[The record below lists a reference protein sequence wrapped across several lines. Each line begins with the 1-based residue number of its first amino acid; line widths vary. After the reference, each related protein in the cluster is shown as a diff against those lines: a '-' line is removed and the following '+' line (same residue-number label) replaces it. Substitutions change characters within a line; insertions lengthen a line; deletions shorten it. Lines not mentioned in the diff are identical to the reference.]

1 MGLGSKLF
9 YNCWKL
15 LFTVIFRLIFNT
27 RIVGRER
34 VPRAGGLLLVC
45 NHISFADPPLVGVA
59 SPRLV
64 DFMAMVELFRNPL
77 LRLLMRAVCTFPV
90 DRSRVDH
97 VAAREAIR
105 RLRAGRCV
113 CIFPEAGIRLTKQSV
128 LGGDPVLRPGAETL
142 ALLSNAAVLPV
153 IIRDSRK
160 PYVWRNWFRHDA
172 MSVTFGK
179 PFCLWRPQHHAAKGD
194 HQQIIREELLKT
206 VELN

>member
-1 MGLGSKLF
+1 MERVCRLF

-15 LFTVIFRLIFNT
+15 LFTVIFRLIFKT
-27 RIVGRER
+27 TIVGRER
-34 VPRAGGLLLVC
+34 VPSAGGLLFVC
-45 NHISFADPPLVGVA
+45 NHTSFADPPLVGVA

-77 LRLLMRAVCTFPV
+77 LRILMRGVCTFPV

-113 CIFPEAGIRLTKQSV
+113 CIFPEGGIRLTERSV
-128 LGGDPVLRPGAETL
+128 LSGDPILRPGAETL
-142 ALLSNAAVLPV
+142 AMLSSATVLPV

-160 PYVWRNWFRHDA
+160 PYDWRNWLRRGA
-172 MSVTFGK
+172 MRVTFGY
-179 PFCLWRPQHHAAKGD
+179 PFCLWRPQHHASKDD
-194 HQQIIREELLKT
+194 HQQVIREQLLKT

>member
-1 MGLGSKLF
+1 MGPGSRLF
-9 YNCWKL
+9 YNLWKL
-15 LFTVIFRLIFNT
+15 LFTVIFRLIFRT

-77 LRLLMRAVCTFPV
+77 LRMIVRGVCTFPV

-113 CIFPEAGIRLTKQSV
+113 CVFPEAGIRLNKQSV
-128 LGGDPVLRPGAETL
+128 LGGDPILKPGAETL
-142 ALLSNAAVLPV
+142 ALLSNAAILPI

-160 PYVWRNWFRHDA
+160 PYAWRNWFRRA
-172 MSVTFGK
+172 TMSVTFGY
-179 PFCLWRPQHHAAKGD
+179 PFCLWRPKHHATKDD
-194 HQQIIREELLKT
+194 HQQVIRDELLKT
-206 VELN
+206 VELD

>member
-1 MGLGSKLF
+1 MAPGSRLF
-9 YNCWKL
+9 YNLWKL
-15 LFTVIFRLIFNT
+15 LFAVIFRLIFKTN
-27 RIVGRER
+27 IVGRDR
-34 VPRAGGLLLVC
+34 VPCTGGLLLVC
-45 NHISFADPPLVGVA
+45 NHISFADPPLVGAA

-77 LRLLMRAVCTFPV
+77 LRSIMRGVCTFPI

-113 CIFPEAGIRLTKQSV
+113 CIFPEGGIRLNKQSV
-128 LGGDPVLRPGAETL
+128 LGGDPILRPGAETL
-142 ALLSNAAVLPV
+142 ALLSNAAVLPI

-160 PYVWRNWFRHDA
+160 PYIWRNWFRRET
-172 MSVTFGK
+172 MGVTFGY
-179 PFCLWRPQHHAAKGD
+179 PFCLWRPKHHTTKDD
-194 HQQIIREELLKT
+194 HQQVIRDELLKT